1 MENNNEKKNI
11 IGHNPVYKF
20 GRTSVGTPDVS
31 EYFTTSKWIN
41 FGEDNLYPQ
50 ELIRLYQNASTM
62 HKQLVDRKVDMVA
75 GLGWTNETP
84 FILNEFSD
92 DSLNIIVKKVA
103 FDQVIFNGF
112 YLEVIF
118 DKSGKSIAQIEHIP
132 YEKMR
137 VAKYDCEKEGE
148 LEGFYFSKDWTKKNR
163 KENKPEF
170 LPKYNPDLDTREYPN
185 QVMFFRTY
193 TPGMDY
199 YSLPSYSAS
208 INWLKLD
215 YEISTYHLKNVQ
227 NGLMPGMII
236 VNKSGIPTA
245 QEREEIYRET
255 KASLAGS
262 DNAGDFIMV
271 YAETPDKAPEFI
283 PIELNSSDQRFKDL
297 MVQIDNTIKYAHN
310 FTDAIA
316 GIATSGKLG
325 TSQEITEQLQYMQS
339 TVISPIQKHIE
350 MAFTKI
356 AKINGDETELKLNKY
371 VIFDDATIKTAQSLE
386 EGVQKIKL
394 V

>member
-1 MENNNEKKNI
+1 MIGNNMI
-11 IGHNPVYKF
+11 MRF
-20 GRTSVGTPDVS
+20 GRTDTGTPNVS
-31 EYFTTSKWIN
+31 EYFTPSAWIN
-41 FGEDNLYPQ
+41 FGTDNLYPQ

-62 HKQLVDRKVDMVA
+62 HKQLIDRKVDMIA
-75 GLGWTNETP
+75 GMGWNTETP
-84 FILNEFSD
+84 FILNEFSED
-92 DSLNIIVKKVA
+92 DLNVVVRKVA
-103 FDQVIFNGF
+103 FDQVIFGGF
-112 YLEVIF
+112 YLELIY
-118 DKSGKSIAQIEHIP
+118 DKAGKNIVQIEHIP

-137 VAKYDCEKEGE
+137 VAKCDTEKEE
-148 LEGFYFSKDWTKKNR
+148 IEGYFFSKDWKNR
-163 KENKPEF
+163 NRKDNKPCF
-170 LPKYNPDLDTREYPN
+170 LPAFNEELDTKEYPS
-185 QVMFFRTY
+185 QIMFFKTY

-245 QEREEIYRET
+245 EERQEIYDET

-271 YAETPDKAPEFI
+271 HAETPDKAPEFI

-297 MVQIDNTIKYAHN
+297 MLQINDTIKYAHN

-325 TSQEITEQLQYMQS
+325 TSQEITEQLQYMQA
-339 TVISPIQKHIE
+339 TVITPIQKSIE
-350 MAFTKI
+350 RAFMKV
-356 AKINGDETELKLNKY
+356 AKVNGNEEVLALNKY
-371 VIFDDATIKTAQSLE
+371 IIFDEATIKTAQSAE

-394 V
+394 I